1 MITTPSQPGPVLQDV
16 GLNQEFL
23 QQGVVTRSFF
33 SSEQV
38 AELRNELDELGT
50 FGGTGFYDTAAA
62 ALESAQREAIHR
74 ILCSAFAQGAS
85 ELLVDYEPV
94 MSSFIVKG
102 PGQDSQKE
110 IHRDFRLLD
119 ESQFRAVCIWVPLVD
134 VDESNGALAVI
145 RGSHQVDTG
154 PRSVPMTP
162 RYSQDPLLE
171 LSFEDTET
179 VPVLAGEAVVFDM
192 ALAHG
197 SDMNHS
203 NLPRYAAAVA
213 YAPKSAPLSLYFCDS
228 DDSVEELEVPH
239 PDVFRQIDW
248 RARPDYLQSLGKISG
263 DRPPTTSAEFLD
275 QSRIISQGS
284 PHRKSSVGS
293 ESV

>member
-1 MITTPSQPGPVLQDV
+1 VLQDPEA
-16 GLNQEFL
+16 NHEFS
-23 QQGVVTRSFF
+23 QQGVVTRPFF
-33 SSEQV
+33 SPEQV
-38 AELRNELDELGT
+38 AELRGELDQLGT
-50 FGGTGFYDTAAA
+50 FGGSGFYDTAAA

-74 ILCSAFAQGAS
+74 ILCSAFAQAAS

-102 PGQDSQKE
+102 HGQDSQKE

-134 VDESNGALAVI
+134 VDEINGALAVI

-171 LSFEDTET
+171 LSFEDAET
-179 VPVLAGEAVVFDM
+179 VPVSAGEAVVFDM

-197 SDMNHS
+197 SDVNHS

-213 YAPKSAPLSLYFCDS
+213 YAPKSAPLSLYFCDT
-228 DDSVEELEVPH
+228 DDSVEELAVPH

-248 RARPDYLQSLGKISG
+248 RVRPNYLRSLGMISS
-263 DRPPTTSAEFLD
+263 DRPPTSSAEFLQ
-275 QSRIISQGS
+275 QSRAISQGS
-284 PHRKSSVGS
+284 ATD
-293 ESV
+293 

>member
-1 MITTPSQPGPVLQDV
+1 MTTPSQPRPVLQDPEA
-16 GLNQEFL
+16 NHEFS
-23 QQGVVTRSFF
+23 QQGVVTRPFF
-33 SSEQV
+33 SPEQV
-38 AELRNELDELGT
+38 AELRGELDQLGT
-50 FGGTGFYDTAAA
+50 FGGSGFYDTAAA

-74 ILCSAFAQGAS
+74 ILCSAFAQAAS

-102 PGQDSQKE
+102 HGQDSQKE

-134 VDESNGALAVI
+134 VDEINGALAVI

-171 LSFEDTET
+171 LSFEDAET
-179 VPVLAGEAVVFDM
+179 VPVSAGEAVVFDM

-197 SDMNHS
+197 SDVNHS

-213 YAPKSAPLSLYFCDS
+213 YAPKSAPLSLYFCDT
-228 DDSVEELEVPH
+228 DDSVEELAVPH

-248 RARPDYLQSLGKISG
+248 RVRPNYLRSLGMISS
-263 DRPPTTSAEFLD
+263 DRPPTSSAEFLQ
-275 QSRIISQGS
+275 QSRAISQGS
-284 PHRKSSVGS
+284 ATD
-293 ESV
+293 